1 MGFGDPCRRAFWRQ
15 GEEVTQLGR
24 NPLKQWSPTLP
35 MSDKPRYVE
44 IADAIR
50 SDIDAGLLLPGDRLP
65 PQRGVAQD
73 LGVDFSTVSRGYAE
87 SVRRGDIESFVGRG
101 TFVRAPDAT
110 AKGLGAG
117 EAPDPRR
124 ILEEDPMMNMPP
136 EPEDP
141 ALIARMA
148 DGLGHVAANLVPLL
162 RYQSVRGSAAD
173 REIAQI
179 WMQENG
185 LNFTPDRFAITPGA
199 HSSIYAILTL
209 LSEPGQSLLCE
220 TLTYPGIRAIASQLG
235 LRLIGVPSDQ
245 EGLRPEALERAITEH
260 WPAALYL
267 NPTLQNP
274 TTKTMSDS
282 RRHEIAKVLKR
293 HDVQLIEDDAYRFVA
308 SDAPPPIA
316 THLPDLAWH
325 VAGIS
330 KCFGA
335 GLRLAYTTVPQRA
348 EMGRFSQALRSI
360 NVMASPLSLALLGRW
375 IEDGTAAEIQS
386 FVRRAATERQEL
398 AREVL
403 CGCFVSGAPE
413 AFNLWVELPRGT
425 SRAEV
430 MGRMAN
436 RQIGIMPSDAFTVM
450 GQPSEA
456 LRVCLGGPIGLA
468 QLRDDL
474 IALRDAILRKDWL
487 G

>member
-1 MGFGDPCRRAFWRQ
+1 M
-15 GEEVTQLGR
+15 
-24 NPLKQWSPTLP
+24 KQWSPTL
-35 MSDKPRYVE
+35 SSSEKPRYVE

-50 SDIDAGLLLPGDRLP
+50 ADIEGGLLRPGDRLP

-87 SVRRGDIESFVGRG
+87 AVRRGDIESFVGRG
-101 TFVRAPDAT
+101 TFVRIPSAVAEPAVT
-110 AKGLGAG
+110 G

-136 EPEDP
+136 EPDDP
-141 ALIARMA
+141 TLVARMA
-148 DGLGHVAANLVPLL
+148 NGLNHVAANLVPLL

-173 REIAQI
+173 REIARS
-179 WMQENG
+179 WMQDSG
-185 LNFTPDRFAITPGA
+185 LEFAPDRFAITPGA
-199 HSSIYAILTL
+199 HASLYAILTL
-209 LSEPGQSLLCE
+209 LSEPGQTLLCE
-220 TLTYPGIRAIASQLG
+220 TLTYPGIRSIAARLG
-235 LRLIGVPSDQ
+235 LRLVGIPGDRD
-245 EGLRPEALERAITEH
+245 GLLPEALERAITEH

-274 TTKTMSDS
+274 TTKTMPES
-282 RRHEIAKVLKR
+282 RRREIAEVLKR
-293 HDVQLIEDDAYRFVA
+293 HDLQLVEDDAYRFVA
-308 SDAPPPIA
+308 SDAPAPVSS
-316 THLPDLAWH
+316 HLPDLAWH

-375 IEDGTAAEIQS
+375 IEDGTAREIQS
-386 FVRRAATERQEL
+386 FVRQAAAERQAL
-398 AREVL
+398 AQEIL
-403 CGCFVSGAPE
+403 CGCFVTGAPE

-436 RQIGIMPSDAFTVM
+436 RQIGIMPSDAFAVLD
-450 GQPSEA
+450 QPGEA
-456 LRVCLGGPIGLA
+456 LRVCLGGPISLE

>member
-1 MGFGDPCRRAFWRQ
+1 MPKRS
-15 GEEVTQLGR
+15 LGLSENMIAAGR
-24 NPLKQWSPTLP
+24 DLLKQWSPTLP
-35 MSDKPRYVE
+35 TSDKPRYVE

-50 SDIDAGLLLPGDRLP
+50 TDIEGGLLKPGDRLP
-65 PQRGVAQD
+65 PQRGVAQE

-87 SVRRGDIESFVGRG
+87 AVRRGDIESFVGRG
-101 TFVRAPDAT
+101 TFVRSQTASAEPDA
-110 AKGLGAG
+110 AF

-136 EPEDP
+136 EPDDP
-141 ALIARMA
+141 TLVARMTS
-148 DGLGHVAANLVPLL
+148 GLNHVAANLVPLL

-173 REIAQI
+173 REIARI
-179 WMQENG
+179 WMQTCG
-185 LNFTPDRFAITPGA
+185 LDYAADRLAITPGA
-199 HSSIYAILTL
+199 HASIYAILTL
-209 LSEPGQSLLCE
+209 LSEPGQTLFCE
-220 TLTYPGIRAIASQLG
+220 TLTYPGIRSIASRLG
-235 LRLIGVPSDQ
+235 LRLIGVPSDKD
-245 EGLRPEALERAITEH
+245 GLNPEALERMITEH

-274 TTKTMSDS
+274 TTKTMPEH
-282 RRHEIAKVLKR
+282 RRREIAEVLKR
-293 HDVQLIEDDAYRFVA
+293 HDLQLIEDDAYRFVA
-308 SDAPPPIA
+308 SEAPAPMA
-316 THLPDLAWH
+316 SHLPDLAWH

-348 EMGRFSQALRSI
+348 EMGEFSQALRSI

-375 IEDGTAAEIQS
+375 IEDGTALEIQS
-386 FVRRAATERQEL
+386 FVRRAAEERQAL
-398 AREVL
+398 AQEIL
-403 CGCFVSGAPE
+403 CGCFVTSAPE

-436 RQIGIMPSDAFTVM
+436 RQIGIMPSDAFAVL
-450 GQPSEA
+450 GQPGEA
-456 LRVCLGGPIGLA
+456 LRVCLGGPISLA
-468 QLRDDL
+468 QLREDL
-474 IALRDAILRKDWL
+474 VALRDAILRKDWL

>member
-110 AKGLGAG
+110 PKGLGAG

-185 LNFTPDRFAITPGA
+185 LNFAPDRFAITPGA

-282 RRHEIAKVLKR
+282 RRHEIAEVLKR

-386 FVRRAATERQEL
+386 FVRCAATERQEL

-436 RQIGIMPSDAFTVM
+436 RQIGIMPSDAFTVI

>member
-1 MGFGDPCRRAFWRQ
+1 M
-15 GEEVTQLGR
+15 
-24 NPLKQWSPTLP
+24 KQWNPTLRA
-35 MSDKPRYVE
+35 SDKPRYVG

-50 SDIDAGLLLPGDRLP
+50 ADIKAGLLKPGDRLP
-65 PQRGVAQD
+65 PQRSVAQD

-87 SVRRGDIESFVGRG
+87 AVRRGDIESFVGRG
-101 TFVRAPDAT
+101 TFVRLPEPSQDP
-110 AKGLGAG
+110 GIGA
-117 EAPDPRR
+117 EQPDPRR

-136 EPEDP
+136 EPDDP

-148 DGLGHVAANLVPLL
+148 QGLSHVAANLVPLL

-173 REIAQI
+173 REIAGL

-185 LNFTPDRFAITPGA
+185 LDFAADRFAITPGA
-199 HSSIYAILTL
+199 HASIYAILTL
-209 LSEPGQSLLCE
+209 LSAPGQTVLCE
-220 TLTYPGIRAIASQLG
+220 TLTYPGIRSIAARLG
-235 LRLIGVPSDQ
+235 LRLVGVPGDCD
-245 EGLRPEALERAITEH
+245 GLRPEALERAIAEH
-260 WPAALYL
+260 QPAALYL

-274 TTKTMSDS
+274 TTGTMTES
-282 RRHEIAKVLKR
+282 RRQAIAAVLQK
-293 HDVQLIEDDAYRFVA
+293 HDLQLIEDDAYCFVA
-308 SDAPPPIA
+308 SEAPPPIA
-316 THLPDLAWH
+316 SHLPDLAWH

-375 IEDGTAAEIQS
+375 VEDGTAREIQA
-386 FVRRAATERQEL
+386 FVRRAAAERQAMACEIL
-398 AREVL
+398 Q
-403 CGCFVSGAPE
+403 GCCVTNAPE
-413 AFNLWVELPRGT
+413 AFNLWIELPRGT
-425 SRAEV
+425 NRAEV

-436 RQIGIMPSDAFTVM
+436 RQIGIMPSDAFSVSAH
-450 GQPSEA
+450 PVEA
-456 LRVCLGGPIGLA
+456 LRVCLGGPISLA

-474 IALRDAILRKDWL
+474 LALRDAILRKDWL

>member
-1 MGFGDPCRRAFWRQ
+1 M
-15 GEEVTQLGR
+15 
-24 NPLKQWSPTLP
+24 KQWSPTLP
-35 MSDKPRYVE
+35 ISDKPRYVE

-50 SDIDAGLLLPGDRLP
+50 ADINAGLLLPGDRLP

-87 SVRRGDIESFVGRG
+87 SVRRGDIETFVGRG
-101 TFVRAPDAT
+101 TFVRTPAAMV
-110 AKGLGAG
+110 GGAS

-136 EPEDP
+136 EPQDP
-141 ALIARMA
+141 ALVTRMA
-148 DGLGHVAANLVPLL
+148 SGLSHVAANLVPLL
-162 RYQSVRGSAAD
+162 RYQSVRGSVAD
-173 REIAQI
+173 REIARV

-185 LNFTPDRFAITPGA
+185 LSFAADRFAITPGA
-199 HSSIYAILTL
+199 HTSIHAILTL
-209 LSEPGQSLLCE
+209 LSEPGQTLLCE
-220 TLTYPGIRAIASQLG
+220 TLTYPGIRAIAAQLG
-235 LRLIGVPSDQ
+235 LRLVGVPHDRDGVS
-245 EGLRPEALERAITEH
+245 PEALERAITEH

-274 TTKTMSDS
+274 TTKTMPES
-282 RRHEIAKVLKR
+282 RRREIAEVLKR
-293 HDVQLIEDDAYRFVA
+293 YDVQLIEDDAYRFVA
-308 SDAPPPIA
+308 SEAPAPVSS
-316 THLPDLAWH
+316 HLPDLAWH
-325 VAGIS
+325 IAGIS

-335 GLRLAYTTVPQRA
+335 GLRLAYTTAPQRA
-348 EMGRFSQALRSI
+348 EMGQFSQALRSI

-375 IEDGTAAEIQS
+375 IEDGTAGEIQS
-386 FVRRAATERQEL
+386 FVRGAAAERQEL
-398 AREVL
+398 ARDIL
-403 CGCFVSGAPE
+403 CGCFVTGGAAE

-436 RQIGIMPSDAFTVM
+436 RQIGIMPSDAFTVL

-456 LRVCLGGPIGLA
+456 LRVCLGGPIGLE

-474 IALRDAILRKDWL
+474 VALRDAILRKDWL